1 MVITPA
7 LLPFGL
13 GTRNGE
19 EYTGRFNGLYSN
31 FRFITNS

>member
-7 LLPFGL
+7 LTLPFGL

-19 EYTGRFNGLYSN
+19 EYGRFNGLYSN